1 MIMKKY
7 DICWLQICPF
17 DRLEGGILKPNRDD
31 YPYRLCVL
39 DRESSIAIDVKDE
52 VSYEYIRTSTVYF
65 LNQEAKKVEKDK
77 RYAIME
83 INLYMKGI
91 EKEDYIRANGII
103 NKLNAGKEFIDGN
116 SISNEEYLKNINNE
130 NNKVIVKKR
139 KWNKKK

>member
-65 LNQEAKKVEKDK
+65 LNQESKKIEKDK

-83 INLYMKGI
+83 LNIYMKGI

-116 SISNEEYLKNINNE
+116 SIRITC
-130 NNKVIVKKR
+130 IVSCR
-139 KWNKKK
+139 TSSW

>member
-65 LNQEAKKVEKDK
+65 LNQESKKIEKDK

-83 INLYMKGI
+83 LNIYMKGI

>member
-1 MIMKKY
+1 MKKY

-65 LNQEAKKVEKDK
+65 LNQESKKIEKDK

-83 INLYMKGI
+83 INLYMNGI

>member
-1 MIMKKY
+1 MKKY

>member
-91 EKEDYIRANGII
+91 EKEDYIRANKII

-130 NNKVIVKKR
+130 NNKVILKKR

>member
-1 MIMKKY
+1 MKDNKY
-7 DICWLQICPF
+7 SICWLQICPF

-65 LNQEAKKVEKDK
+65 LNQESKKIEKDK

>member
-1 MIMKKY
+1 MKKY

-65 LNQEAKKVEKDK
+65 LNQESKKIEKDK

-103 NKLNAGKEFIDGN
+103 NKLKAGKEFIDGN

-130 NNKVIVKKR
+130 NNKVILKKR